1 MPVYLIV
8 EAWEIKD
15 EKKYAEYGRRVPGL
29 ISAFGGRYLARGG
42 EVEML
47 SGDRRP
53 RRVVVVE
60 FPSREALGAWWNSAE
75 YRAIARLREESAS
88 VSAVVVEGCAGEGPC

>member
-29 ISAFGGRYLARGG
+29 IAAFGGRYLARGG
-42 EVEML
+42 KVEVL
-47 SGDRRP
+47 SGPRRP

-60 FPSREALGAWWNSAE
+60 FPSREALRAWWNSAE
-75 YRAIARLREESAS
+75 YREIAHLREESAS
-88 VSAVVVEGCAGEGPC
+88 ISAVVVEGCGGQWPC